1 MQAESVFHLLITL
14 AFGYGFL
21 RMFSARARG
30 VAPER
35 IASFGERE
43 EPSPPLEPLSKG
55 EPGGETEDPFA
66 PRLPLPRSNGRL
78 ALAFAIVGIFGLFLH
93 QGFSLDQW
101 VKDRM
106 APPAAGP
113 VADPGLRGKD
123 WAVVDGIRWFRFLGT
138 DSAGVGYDGW
148 VPELA
153 FQAAPPEPS
162 GEGDLLQ
169 KVGLP
174 SVKERVEAAR
184 RLREV
189 GKSLR
194 QALSQP

>member
-1 MQAESVFHLLITL
+1 MQAESVFHLLIIL
-14 AFGYGFL
+14 AFAYGFL
-21 RMFSARARG
+21 RMFSSRARG

-43 EPSPPLEPLSKG
+43 EPAPPEEALAAG
-55 EPGGETEDPFA
+55 EPAWETENPYA

-101 VKDRM
+101 VKERM
-106 APPAAGP
+106 GPPAAP
-113 VADPGLRGKD
+113 VTDPGLRGKD

-148 VPELA
+148 VSELA
-153 FQAAPPEPS
+153 FQAAPPESS

-184 RLREV
+184 RLRNV
-189 GKSLR
+189 GNTLR
-194 QALSQP
+194 QTLSQP

>member
-1 MQAESVFHLLITL
+1 MQVESVFHLLIAL
-14 AFGYGFL
+14 AFAYGFL
-21 RMFSARARG
+21 RMFSAKARG
-30 VAPER
+30 IAPER

-43 EPSPPLEPLSKG
+43 EASPPAGPWPADGPPSA
-55 EPGGETEDPFA
+55 TEDPDV
-66 PRLPLPRSNGRL
+66 PRFPLPRSNARL
-78 ALAFAIVGIFGLFLH
+78 ALTFAIIGVFGLCLL

-101 VKDRM
+101 VKERLG
-106 APPAAGP
+106 PPAAP
-113 VADPGLRGKD
+113 VIDPGLRGPD

-148 VPELA
+148 VSELA
-153 FQAAPPEPS
+153 FQTAPPEPS

-189 GKSLR
+189 GKAL
-194 QALSQP
+194 QQTLSQP